1 MRHPRLTLASAVHP
15 PLVAVAHGSK
25 DPRAAATVSELLGV
39 VASRAAD
46 ATGGGV
52 DVRAAFLDH
61 CAPSLAQVLGA
72 LDGDT
77 VGDGG
82 RGRRPRAKARAA
94 VGGLRSDG
102 AQRRSDEGA
111 DSGLERAVGRGPERS
126 GKTQCIVVPLL
137 LTAAYHSK
145 SDIPAQLA
153 AALGAADRGTALDV
167 RCADTLGPHPLLLA
181 ALERRLREAGVAID
195 SAADRARTAVV
206 LAAAGSSDP
215 AANATIG
222 ELAAGWQRDRGWRAV
237 VPAYASAAGPSPA
250 QAVAGLARAGG
261 PVVVATYL
269 LAPGYF
275 ADKIRAASAEAGA
288 SAVSGVLGAAP
299 EVADVVLARYR
310 AAALAAGAA
319 DEGLCDRLLPDSG
332 YSGRAVATRRLGPV
346 SKVLHTG
353 KPTWN
358 GCYGAC
364 AAPRITLRGRLMRP
378 ERADRPR
385 EEGNAHLARRRVS
398 SRGYVGRVG

>member
-1 MRHPRLTLASAVHP
+1 MRHPRLTLASADRP

-25 DPRAAATVSELLGV
+25 DPRAAATVSELLDV
-39 VASRAAD
+39 VAARAAD
-46 ATGGGV
+46 ASGGV

-61 CAPSLAQVLGA
+61 CAPSLPQVLGA
-72 LDGDT
+72 LDG
-77 VGDGG
+77 G
-82 RGRRPRAKARAA
+82 RN
-94 VGGLRSDG
+94 RS
-102 AQRRSDEGA
+102 
-111 DSGLERAVGRGPERS
+111 
-126 GKTQCIVVPLL
+126 CIVVPLL

-153 AALGAADRGTALDV
+153 AASSAADGGALDV

-181 ALERRLREAGVAID
+181 GLERRLREAGVAVD
-195 SAADRARTAVV
+195 SADDRARTAVV

-215 AANATIG
+215 AANATIAD
-222 ELAAGWQRDRGWRAV
+222 LAAGWQRDRGWRAV
-237 VPAYASAAGPSPA
+237 VPAYASSAGPSPA
-250 QAVAGLARAGG
+250 EAVTDADPDRG

-275 ADKIRAASAEAGA
+275 ADKISKSAVEAGA

-310 AAALAAGAA
+310 VAAALAEGGADAGQ
-319 DEGLCDRLLPDSG
+319 CDRLWPDSG
-332 YSGRAVATRRLGPV
+332 YSDRAVATRRLGPV

-358 GCYGAC
+358 GSYGAC
-364 AAPRITLRGRLMRP
+364 AAPRITLRGRVMRP
-378 ERADRPR
+378 EWADGPR

-398 SRGYVGRVG
+398 PRRYVGRVGK

>member
-1 MRHPRLTLASAVHP
+1 MRHPRLTLPSDRYP

-39 VASRAAD
+39 VAARAAE
-46 ATGGGV
+46 TGGGV

-61 CAPSLAQVLGA
+61 CAPTLPQVLGA
-72 LDGDT
+72 L
-77 VGDGG
+77 VGG
-82 RGRRPRAKARAA
+82 RARPGKA
-94 VGGLRSDG
+94 
-102 AQRRSDEGA
+102 
-111 DSGLERAVGRGPERS
+111 P
-126 GKTQCIVVPLL
+126 CIVVPLL

-153 AALGAADRGTALDV
+153 AAAGRDGAAAELDV
-167 RCADTLGPHPLLLA
+167 RCTDTLGPDPLLLA
-181 ALERRLREAGVAID
+181 ALERRLGEAGVGVD

-215 AANATIG
+215 AANATIAD
-222 ELAAGWQRDRGWRAV
+222 LAAAWRRDRGWRAV

-250 QAVAGLARAGG
+250 EAVASLRAAASG

-275 ADKIRAASAEAGA
+275 ADKIRAGAVAAGA

-299 EVADVVLARYR
+299 EVAEVVLARYR
-310 AAALAAGAA
+310 EAATPAEERVDAR
-319 DEGLCDRLLPDSG
+319 LCDRLWPDSG
-332 YSGRAVATRRLGPV
+332 YSDRAVATRRLGPV

-378 ERADRPR
+378 QRADGPR
-385 EEGNAHLARRRVS
+385 KEGNAHLARRRVS

>member
-25 DPRAAATVSELLGV
+25 DPRAAATVSELLGL

-61 CAPSLAQVLGA
+61 CAPSLPQVLGA
-72 LDGDT
+72 LGGDA
-77 VGDGG
+77 DGG
-82 RGRRPRAKARAA
+82 RARSC
-94 VGGLRSDG
+94 V
-102 AQRRSDEGA
+102 
-111 DSGLERAVGRGPERS
+111 
-126 GKTQCIVVPLL
+126 VVPLL

-153 AALGAADRGTALDV
+153 AASGGAVGGAALDV

-215 AANATIG
+215 AANATIA
-222 ELAAGWQRDRGWRAV
+222 ELAAGWQRDRGWRGV

-250 QAVAGLARAGG
+250 QAVADLDRAEG

-310 AAALAAGAA
+310 AAALVAGGA
-319 DEGLCDRLLPDSG
+319 DEGRCDRLPPDSG

-378 ERADRPR
+378 ERADGPR
-385 EEGNAHLARRRVS
+385 KEGNAHLARRRLS
-398 SRGYVGRVG
+398 AWCYLGWMGK